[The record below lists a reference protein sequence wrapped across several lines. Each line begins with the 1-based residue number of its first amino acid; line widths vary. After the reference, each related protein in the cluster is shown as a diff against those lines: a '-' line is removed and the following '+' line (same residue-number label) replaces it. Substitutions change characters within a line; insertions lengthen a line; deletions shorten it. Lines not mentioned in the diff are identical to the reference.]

1 MLARAHRPRSSAVP
15 LAWAYVALVVYA
27 SLYPFTG
34 WRWPPGQGVVDLA
47 VLPWPRYFPRFDI
60 FANIAGYLPLGAL
73 LCAARLRAGR
83 RRLTALAFGALTP
96 VILSFAMEF
105 TQNFLPDRVPSRLD
119 WVLNSGAGIAGALL
133 AVALD
138 ASGRLQH
145 WQTLRDRWFVPGGAG
160 ARALLLLWPVGLLFP
175 TPLPLALGQVGDA
188 LRDAATAALA
198 DTPWADR
205 FADWLANAPEPAGL
219 SPLGEW
225 LAILLGLL
233 APCLLAHTAVP
244 PGWRRVA
251 MALATLAVGFAT
263 TTLSAVLNFGP
274 SHALAWLTPAT
285 LPGLAGGLV
294 LAVATAWLG
303 RRLAAGLA
311 LVATTALVALVAQA
325 PADPYVTDS
334 LQGWQQGR
342 FIHFY
347 GLAQWIGWLWP
358 YMAILWLLMRL
369 GEREPVAAPKA

>member
-1 MLARAHRPRSSAVP
+1 
-15 LAWAYVALVVYA
+15 
-27 SLYPFTG
+27 
-34 WRWPPGQGVVDLA
+34 
-47 VLPWPRYFPRFDI
+47 
-60 FANIAGYLPLGAL
+60 
-73 LCAARLRAGR
+73 
-83 RRLTALAFGALTP
+83 
-96 VILSFAMEF
+96 
-105 TQNFLPDRVPSRLD
+105 
-119 WVLNSGAGIAGALL
+119 
-133 AVALD
+133 
-138 ASGRLQH
+138 
-145 WQTLRDRWFVPGGAG
+145 
-160 ARALLLLWPVGLLFP
+160 
-175 TPLPLALGQVGDA
+175 
-188 LRDAATAALA
+188 
-198 DTPWADR
+198 
-205 FADWLANAPEPAGL
+205 
-219 SPLGEW
+219 
-225 LAILLGLL
+225 
-233 APCLLAHTAVP
+233 
-244 PGWRRVA
+244 